1 MKKIKKSTG
10 LTLALL
16 IYVSATAAYF
26 LPRNTEISD
35 TEKYVTVAASYL
47 IVFVLWLVLRK
58 KEALQRK
65 RFEEDNINN
74 IDYSLKKQNKMKKL
88 ALFVCLLVVTVAA
101 QAQFEKGKWIVNPS
115 VTGLELS
122 HDTGTDKTSFGL
134 EAKGGAFLLDNVA
147 LLVHAGAS
155 WNTGGSDID
164 VYTLGVGGRYYFDK
178 VGVFLGA
185 DVNVD
190 RWDWGHDL
198 DDTKFSFGLEAGY
211 AFFLTRTV
219 TIEPAAYWNINDDRS
234 KFGLKVGFGFYF

>member
-65 RFEEDNINN
+65 RFEEDNI
-74 IDYSLKKQNKMKKL
+74 DYSLKKQNKMKKL

-101 QAQFEKGKWIVNPS
+101 QAQFEKGKWILNPS
-115 VTGLELS
+115 ITGLEFS

-134 EAKGGAFLLDNVA
+134 EAKGGAFLLDNIA
-147 LLVHAGAS
+147 LLVHAGAA
-155 WNTGGSDID
+155 WNTGGSDLD

-178 VGVFLGA
+178 IGVYLGA

-234 KFGLKVGFGFYF
+234 KFGLKVCFGFYF